1 MRAKNNPMKIL
12 IRLRYSTRYN
22 GKVEVEYVHGKDPE
36 VSFYSKRGGKVLQ
49 KSRIDHMTIQQILK
63 FMKYKGFQKG

>member
-1 MRAKNNPMKIL
+1 MNALPHVKDFVVNHVP
-12 IRLRYSTRYN
+12 RYN

-63 FMKYKGFQKG
+63 FMKYKGFQKE